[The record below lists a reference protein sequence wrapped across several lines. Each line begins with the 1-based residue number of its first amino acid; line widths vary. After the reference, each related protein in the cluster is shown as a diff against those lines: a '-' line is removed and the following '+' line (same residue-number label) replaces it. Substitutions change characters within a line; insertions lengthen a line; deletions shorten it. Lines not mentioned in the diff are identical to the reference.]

1 MRRGDGMK
9 TPRLLR
15 NKIAVAGLVLI
26 VLYLLIS
33 VVSLFWLPFDPLNMD
48 AEQILQ
54 PPSFV
59 TGHLFGTDEFGRDI
73 LSRIMK
79 GTSVSFIISVSAT
92 ALGALIGIFMGVW
105 AGYLGG
111 KADNI
116 IMRIA
121 DILFSFPSLLL
132 AIFIMAILGEHTYN
146 VVLAIGIVYIPQFA
160 RISRGSIIALKGNE
174 FIRAAK
180 SNGAGRT
187 YILIHHLLP
196 NITAPLIVQ
205 ISLSLSTAILLE
217 SALSFLGLGVQPP
230 NPSWGNML
238 SSARKV
244 MMFAPWTAVYPGL
257 AIVLLVLGFN
267 LLGDGL
273 RDILDPRLR
282 NVR

>member
-1 MRRGDGMK
+1 MK
-9 TPRLLR
+9 IPRLFR
-15 NKIAVAGLVLI
+15 NGIAIAGLFLIAIYVLI
-26 VLYLLIS
+26 SI
-33 VVSLFWLPFDPLNMD
+33 VSYVWLPFDPVAMD
-48 AEQILQ
+48 PTHVLQ
-54 PPSFV
+54 GPSLK

-79 GTSVSFIISVSAT
+79 GTSVSFFISLSAT
-92 ALGALIGIFMGVW
+92 AFGASFGIFLGVW

-111 KADNI
+111 KIDNVLMRFADV
-116 IMRIA
+116 
-121 DILFSFPSLLL
+121 LFSFPSLLL
-132 AIFIMAILGEHTYN
+132 AIFIMAVLGEHTYN
-146 VVLAIGIVYIPQFA
+146 VILAIGIVYIPQFA
-160 RISRGSIIALKGNE
+160 RVSRGAIIAIKSSE

-180 SNGAGRT
+180 SNGANKT
-187 YILIHHLLP
+187 YILLNHLLP

-244 MMFAPWTAVYPGL
+244 MMLAPWTAVYPGM
-257 AIVLLVLGFN
+257 AIALLVLGFN

-282 NVR
+282 NIQ

>member
-1 MRRGDGMK
+1 MK
-9 TPRLLR
+9 RIFK
-15 NKIAVAGLVLI
+15 NGIAVAGLILIFLYVLI
-26 VLYLLIS
+26 SIIS
-33 VVSLFWLPFDPLNMD
+33 AFYLPFDPVAMD
-48 AEQILQ
+48 RTAILQ
-54 PPSFV
+54 PPSLSS
-59 TGHLFGTDEFGRDI
+59 GHLFGTDEFGRDV

-79 GTSVSFIISVSAT
+79 GTNVSFIIALNAT
-92 ALGALIGIFMGVW
+92 ALGALVGIFMGVW

-111 KADNI
+111 RLDNI

-146 VVLAIGIVYIPQFA
+146 VVLAIAIVYIPQFA
-160 RISRGSIIALKGNE
+160 RISRSSIISLKSNE
-174 FIRAAK
+174 YIRAAT
-180 SNGAGRT
+180 SNGATRT
-187 YILIHHLLP
+187 YILGRHLLP

-244 MMFAPWTAVYPGL
+244 MLFAPWTAVYPGL
-257 AIVLLVLGFN
+257 AIALLVLGFN

>member
-1 MRRGDGMK
+1 MK
-9 TPRLLR
+9 TPRLFR
-15 NKIAVAGLVLI
+15 NSIAVSGLVLI
-26 VLYLLIS
+26 LLYVLMSL
-33 VVSLFWLPFDPLNMD
+33 VSLFWLPFDPVAMD
-48 AEQILQ
+48 AQAILQ
-54 PPSFV
+54 SPSIQG
-59 TGHLFGTDEFGRDI
+59 GHLFGTDEFGRDI

-79 GTSVSFIISVSAT
+79 GTSVSFVISVSAT
-92 ALGALIGIFMGVW
+92 SFGAVVGIFMGVW

-111 KADNI
+111 KADNV
-116 IMRIA
+116 IMRFA

-160 RISRGSIIALKGNE
+160 RISRGAIISLKGNE

-180 SNGAGRT
+180 SNGAGRS
-187 YILIHHLLP
+187 YILVHHLLP

-238 SSARKV
+238 STARKV
-244 MMFAPWTAVYPGL
+244 MLFAP
-257 AIVLLVLGFN
+257 
-267 LLGDGL
+267 
-273 RDILDPRLR
+273 
-282 NVR
+282 

>member
-1 MRRGDGMK
+1 MK

-15 NKIAVAGLVLI
+15 NGIAVAGLVLI
-26 VLYLLIS
+26 LLYVFIS
-33 VVSLFWLPFDPLNMD
+33 VISFFWLPFDPLAMD
-48 AEQILQ
+48 AKQILQ
-54 PPSFV
+54 SPSFS
-59 TGHLFGTDEFGRDI
+59 TGHVFGTDEFGRDI

-79 GTSVSFIISVSAT
+79 GTSVSFIISISAT
-92 ALGALIGIFMGVW
+92 SLGAVIGIFMGVW

-116 IMRIA
+116 IMRFA

-160 RISRGSIIALKGNE
+160 RISRGAIIALKGNE

-180 SNGAGRT
+180 SNGAGRS
-187 YILIHHLLP
+187 YILVHHLLP

-273 RDILDPRLR
+273 RDMLDPRLR

>member
-1 MRRGDGMK
+1 MK

-15 NKIAVAGLVLI
+15 NGIAVAGLVLI
-26 VLYLLIS
+26 LLYVFIS
-33 VVSLFWLPFDPLNMD
+33 VISFFWLPFDPLAMD
-48 AEQILQ
+48 AKQILQ
-54 PPSFV
+54 SPSFS
-59 TGHLFGTDEFGRDI
+59 TGHIFGTDEFGRDI

-79 GTSVSFIISVSAT
+79 GTSVSFIISISAT
-92 ALGALIGIFMGVW
+92 SLGAVIGIFMGVW

-116 IMRIA
+116 IMRFA

-160 RISRGSIIALKGNE
+160 RISRGAIIALKGNE

-180 SNGAGRT
+180 SNGAGRS
-187 YILIHHLLP
+187 YILVHHLLP

-273 RDILDPRLR
+273 RDMLDPRLR